1 MERQKCVLYDRDC
14 IGCMEC
20 ETCDLDPSKVCN
32 NCGKCLHFQ
41 DYATIAIDKI
51 YMDPEEYEGKDDG
64 FIFEKN
70 SRKNK

>member
-20 ETCDLDPSKVCN
+20 ETCDLDPSKICD
-32 NCGKCLHFQ
+32 NCGRCLHFR

-51 YMDPEEYEGKDDG
+51 YMDPEEYEGDEDLSLKK
-64 FIFEKN
+64 I
-70 SRKNK
+70 